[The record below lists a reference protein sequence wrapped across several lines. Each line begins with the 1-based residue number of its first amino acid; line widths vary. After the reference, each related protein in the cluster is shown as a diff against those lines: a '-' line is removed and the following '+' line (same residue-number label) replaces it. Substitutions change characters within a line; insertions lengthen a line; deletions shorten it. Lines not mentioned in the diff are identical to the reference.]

1 MLKIDHI
8 ELKNKVILAP
18 MAGVTNLA
26 FRQICVEYEPGLY
39 FNEMVSDQA
48 INYRNEKTLKMLK
61 TIPHEH
67 PIVFQLFGNDPE
79 HMVSAAQ
86 YLDEFTDC
94 DIIDINMG
102 CPVHKIVKQGSG
114 SALMKDID
122 KAVELARLVKLA
134 IKKPLTIKIRSGWDN
149 ESINAVELAKGLESV
164 GVSALFVHPRT
175 RSQMYE
181 GHSDWDIIRR
191 VKEAVSIPVIG
202 NGDIKSGQDAL
213 DMMEQTGCDGI
224 MIGRGLMGQPWLI
237 QECKDALNHRE
248 KTFTITLD
256 DRFNM
261 MKNHALKL
269 IRLMGE
275 EHGMKQMRSHA
286 AWGFAGLPNS
296 RQIKQELVLMK
307 SYDEFVTILNEY
319 KGREYYE

>member
-1 MLKIDHI
+1 MLKIGSI
-8 ELKNKVILAP
+8 ELKNRVVLAP

-26 FRQICVEYEPGLY
+26 FRQICIEYEPGLY

-61 TIPHEH
+61 TFDLEH
-67 PIVFQLFGNDPE
+67 PIVFQLFGHDVK
-79 HMVSAAQ
+79 HMVPAAQ

-102 CPVHKIVKQGSG
+102 CPVNKIVKQGSG
-114 SALMKDID
+114 SALMKDLD
-122 KAVELARLVKLA
+122 KATELAYAIKQV
-134 IKKPLTIKIRSGWDN
+134 IKKPLTVKLRSGWDLQH
-149 ESINAVELAKGLESV
+149 INAVDLAKRLESV
-164 GVSALFVHPRT
+164 GVDAITVHPRT

-181 GHSDWDIIRR
+181 GRSDWDIIRQ

-213 DMMEQTGCDGI
+213 DMMAQTNCDAI

-237 QECKDALNHRE
+237 QECKDALNNQGT
-248 KTFTITLD
+248 TFTITLD
-256 DRFNM
+256 DRFKM
-261 MKNHALKL
+261 MQDHALKL

-275 EHGMKQMRSHA
+275 EQGMKQMRSHG
-286 AWGFAGLPNS
+286 AWGFSGLPNS
-296 RQIKQELVLMK
+296 RQVKQDLVKMK
-307 SYDEFVTILNEY
+307 TYDEFVTILEEY
-319 KGREYYE
+319 KGSGRYE

>member
-1 MLKIDHI
+1 MLKIRDI
-8 ELKNKVILAP
+8 ELKNRVIIAP

-26 FRQICVEYEPGLY
+26 FRQICIEYEPGLY

-48 INYRNEKTLKMLK
+48 INYRNEKTLKMLE
-61 TIPHEH
+61 TIEHEK
-67 PIVFQLFGNDPE
+67 PIVFQLFGHDPK
-79 HMVSAAQ
+79 HMVKAAQ
-86 YLDEFTDC
+86 YLDQNTEC

-122 KAVELARLVKLA
+122 QATELIYQIKQS
-134 IKKPLTIKIRSGWDN
+134 IKKPLTVKMRSGWDLQ
-149 ESINAVELAKGLESV
+149 SINAVELAKKLESV
-164 GVSALFVHPRT
+164 GVEALFVHPRT

-181 GHSDWDIIRR
+181 GHSDWDIIRQ

-213 DMMEQTGCDGI
+213 RMMTETNCDGI

-237 QECKDALNHRE
+237 QECKDALSQNDTSF
-248 KTFTITLD
+248 KITLD

-261 MKNHALKL
+261 MKNHAQKL
-269 IRLMGE
+269 IKLMGE

-286 AWGFAGLPNS
+286 AWGFSGLPNS
-296 RQIKQELVLMK
+296 REIKQVLVHMK
-307 SYDEFVTILNEY
+307 TYDEFVTILEEY
-319 KGREYYE
+319 KGRENYE